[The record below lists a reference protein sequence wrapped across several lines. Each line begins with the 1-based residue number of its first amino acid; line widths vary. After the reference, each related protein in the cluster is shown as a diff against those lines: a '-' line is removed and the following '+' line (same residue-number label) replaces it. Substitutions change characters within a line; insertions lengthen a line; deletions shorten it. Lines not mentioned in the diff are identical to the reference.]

1 MKRLRVGIA
10 DLLDHVPVVADR
22 RQLQRPAG
30 EGADEPLAR
39 VEDVEQGQHVLL
51 GGAAAVQEHD
61 RAGRVALGRPQLSCE
76 VVDVSHERG
85 RYSVRPR

>member
-1 MKRLRVGIA
+1 
-10 DLLDHVPVVADR
+10 
-22 RQLQRPAG
+22 
-30 EGADEPLAR
+30 
-39 VEDVEQGQHVLL
+39 
-51 GGAAAVQEHD
+51 VQEHD